1 MGCDKNIAKRAG
13 IEDCVEDI
21 VNHNED
27 IGDQVVNKL
36 VDCGVGVWTMK
47 WVEIV
52 SRPIGWA
59 GQGLNGLQ
67 NLVPPLH

>member
-36 VDCGVGVWTMK
+36 VDCGVCVWTMK
-47 WVEIV
+47 WQITSMVAIV
-52 SRPIGWA
+52 I
-59 GQGLNGLQ
+59 Q
-67 NLVPPLH
+67 NL

>member
-1 MGCDKNIAKRAG
+1 M
-13 IEDCVEDI
+13 
-21 VNHNED
+21 
-27 IGDQVVNKL
+27 NKL
-36 VDCGVGVWTMK
+36 VDCGVCVWTMK

-67 NLVPPLH
+67 NLIPPLH